1 MVLKKRRRAKLDIL
15 MQEEIVSK
23 KEKEIE
29 RNLSESEE
37 DDNESA
43 DSSESCSDKEMTDE
57 DEDLH
62 VDNMKSFSDE
72 VVENNTEQD
81 LQEIESRE
89 DKNESDEDFEP
100 EIITF
105 VGRYSYL

>member
-1 MVLKKRRRAKLDIL
+1 

-23 KEKEIE
+23 REKEIE
-29 RNLSESEE
+29 KTLSESEE

-43 DSSESCSDKEMTDE
+43 DSSEGCSDKEMTDE

-62 VDNMKSFSDE
+62 VGKTKSLSEE
-72 VVENNTEQD
+72 VVENNTEPD
-81 LQEIESRE
+81 LQENESGE
-89 DKNESDEDFEP
+89 DKNESDSDFEP